1 MKLNKN
7 IKLYSLLFLIIINV
21 IIFYAVSFSDNK
33 GLLKVTFLDVGQ
45 GDSIFVQSP
54 NGNQI
59 LVDSGVSKNIL
70 NVLSRVMPFYDRSID
85 VVIATHPDQDHIGG
99 FPEILKRY
107 KVGRYFDD
115 GLVGETATF
124 KEISY
129 ELIDKN
135 IKEERLV
142 KDEVMD
148 LGDGVFLK
156 VFYPNITLEGKDTN
170 ESSVVLKIIYGNSDI
185 LLMGDAP
192 TDVEKY
198 LAMTEGK
205 DLKSD
210 ILKVAHHGSRNSLSP
225 EFFSAVSPEYSII
238 SASKNNSFG
247 HPHKEII
254 DALNNIGTNILRT
267 YEIGDITFVSDGNKF
282 VQENQKITRRR
293 VIFDLFYKSCF
304 L

>member
-1 MKLNKN
+1 MKPNKN

-21 IIFYAVSFSDNK
+21 IIFYAVSLSDHK

-45 GDSIFVQSP
+45 GDSIFIQSP

-59 LVDSGVSKNIL
+59 LVDSGVSKNIS

-85 VVIATHPDQDHIGG
+85 VLIATHPDQDHIGG

-115 GLVGETATF
+115 GLVGETGTF
-124 KEISY
+124 KEISK
-129 ELIDKN
+129 ELIGEN

-142 KDEVMD
+142 KDEVVD

-156 VFYPNITLEGKDTN
+156 IFYPSLTLEGKDTN
-170 ESSVVLKIIYGNSDI
+170 ESSVVMKIIYGDSDI

-205 DLKSD
+205 NLKSD
-210 ILKVAHHGSRNSLSP
+210 ILKVAHHGSRNSLSE

-238 SASKNNSFG
+238 SAGKDNSFG

-254 DALNNIGTNILRT
+254 NALNDIGTNILRT
-267 YEIGDITFVSDGNKF
+267 YEIGDINFVSNGDKF
-282 VQENQKITRRR
+282 ILEK
-293 VIFDLFYKSCF
+293 
-304 L
+304 

>member
-45 GDSIFVQSP
+45 GDAIFIESP
-54 NGNQI
+54 DGNQI
-59 LVDSGVSKNIL
+59 LIDSGANKNIS

-85 VVIATHPDQDHIGG
+85 VLVATHPDQDHIGG

-124 KEISY
+124 KEISN
-129 ELIDKN
+129 ELLDKN
-135 IKEERLV
+135 VDEEKLV
-142 KDEVMD
+142 KDEIID

-156 VFYPNITLEGKDTN
+156 VFYPNIKLEGDDTN
-170 ESSVVLKIIYGNSDI
+170 KNSVVLKLIYGDTSVLLTGDI
-185 LLMGDAP
+185 P

-198 LAMTEGK
+198 LAMTEGEN
-205 DLKSD
+205 LNSD
-210 ILKVAHHGSRNSLSP
+210 ILKVAHHGSKNSLSE
-225 EFFSAVSPEYSII
+225 EFFSVVSPEYSII

-267 YEIGDITFVSDGNKF
+267 YEMGDITFVSDGDKF
-282 VQENQKITRRR
+282 VLEK
-293 VIFDLFYKSCF
+293 
-304 L
+304 

>member
-7 IKLYSLLFLIIINV
+7 IKLYSLIFLIIINV
-21 IIFYAVSFSDNK
+21 IIFYAVSFSNSK

-45 GDSIFVQSP
+45 GDSIFIQSP
-54 NGNQI
+54 NGNQV
-59 LVDSGVSKNIL
+59 LVDSGVSKNIS

-129 ELIDKN
+129 ELVGEKV
-135 IKEERLV
+135 KEEKLV
-142 KDEVMD
+142 KDEIID

-156 VFYPNITLEGKDTN
+156 VFYPNLILEGKDTN
-170 ESSVVLKIIYGNSDI
+170 ESSVVMKIIYGDSDI

-205 DLKSD
+205 ELKSD
-210 ILKVAHHGSRNSLSP
+210 ILKVAHHGSRNSLSE

-238 SASKNNSFG
+238 SAGKDNSFG

-267 YEIGDITFVSDGNKF
+267 YEMGDITFVSDGDKF
-282 VQENQKITRRR
+282 VLEK
-293 VIFDLFYKSCF
+293 
-304 L
+304 

>member
-7 IKLYSLLFLIIINV
+7 IKLYSLLFLIIINI
-21 IIFYAVSFSDNK
+21 IIFYAVSFGDHK

-45 GDSIFVQSP
+45 GDSVFIESP
-54 NGNQI
+54 DGNQI
-59 LVDSGVSKNIL
+59 LIDSGANKNIS

-85 VVIATHPDQDHIGG
+85 VLIATHPDQDHIGG

-129 ELIDKN
+129 KLVDEKIN
-135 IKEERLV
+135 EERLI
-142 KDEVMD
+142 KNEILD

-156 VFYPNITLEGKDTN
+156 IFYPSIELEGSDTN
-170 ESSVVLKIIYGNSDI
+170 KNSVVTKLIYGDSNI
-185 LLMGDAP
+185 LLTGDIP

-205 DLKSD
+205 ELKSD
-210 ILKVAHHGSRNSLSP
+210 ILKVAHHGSRNSLSE

-238 SASKNNSFG
+238 SASKDNSFG

-267 YEIGDITFVSDGNKF
+267 YEMGDITFVSDGNKF
-282 VQENQKITRRR
+282 ILK
-293 VIFDLFYKSCF
+293 K
-304 L
+304 